1 MMIHAAFVSLS
12 LVLLFGQTTY
22 AQEKETSDVKLKETK
37 SCNEFAPPTKQ
48 IMGKSVGVEQC
59 QIISEETV
67 FNIKGQKFR
76 RVEIRLTGTVEGWVS
91 QQKGSRAIYFTDSPD
106 FVFAQFGLRGP
117 RNHGV
122 ATYEASTGH
131 GMTIIYPEDPRH
143 WNGKLY
149 ITAHGAGSYGVV
161 GTLVPRDPKAK
172 FNPLQNFNR
181 YVTLM
186 IDKGYAVAHTMR
198 STDRTRGDVSVTLE
212 DGTTMKSNLSAHATL
227 LTTWTTLAQSLISK
241 RIGAKPKRT
250 YFYGHSAG
258 GYLGRLINYQPG
270 ANTDEDGKP
279 IFEGFL
285 IDDAGAGLWLPKL
298 VVNNKDVLFTTDQ
311 DRKRFAKQIDVTH
324 LLYAGETGDFLQKKR
339 ENARLLLEKGLGAE
353 HRMYEIRGISHFDA
367 GQVSRSD
374 LVFQT
379 LDLSGLFDALIDRLD
394 SWVEKDV
401 PPPPTMADFAELGG
415 MNSDGTIKNPAVALP
430 EVACPLGVYY
440 VFPVYYVPPRGV
452 DPGRR
457 GGQETA
463 FAAFDGTNMEPL
475 DSRGVIVDMNGDG
488 LRDKRETM
496 SQAWQRLGLLKPGQ
510 KLTRAV
516 YSACVNAAASK
527 LVKEGLLPKKVGEF
541 YVEQA
546 NKARLPELSPSN

>member
-1 MMIHAAFVSLS
+1 MTIRAAFVSLS
-12 LVLLFGQTTY
+12 LVLLLGQTTY
-22 AQEKETSDVKLKETK
+22 AQEKEKSDAKLKETK
-37 SCNEFAPPTKQ
+37 FCNEFVPPSNRV
-48 IMGKSVGVEQC
+48 MGTSASIEEC

-67 FNIKGQKFR
+67 FNIQGEKFR

-91 QQKGSRAIYFTDSPD
+91 GKRGITFTDAPD
-106 FVFAQFGLRGP
+106 FVFTQFGLTGP
-117 RNHGV
+117 RGHGV
-122 ATYEASTGH
+122 GRYEASTGH

-149 ITAHGAGSYGVV
+149 ITAHGAGSYDVV
-161 GTLVPRDPKAK
+161 GSLVPRDPKAK

-198 STDRTRGDVSVTLE
+198 SSALTRGDVVVTFE
-212 DGTTMKSNLSAHATL
+212 DGTTSKNSLDLHAGL
-227 LTTWTTLAQSLISK
+227 ITTWTILAHNLISK

-258 GYLGRLINYQPG
+258 GFLGRLINYQPG
-270 ANTDEDGKP
+270 ANADGEGKP
-279 IFEGFL
+279 IFDGSL
-285 IDDAGAGLWLPKL
+285 IDDAGGGLPLPKL
-298 VVNNKDVLFTTDQ
+298 VVNNKDILFTTDA
-311 DRKRFAKQIDVTH
+311 DRQRFVKQIDITH
-324 LLYAGETGDFLQKKR
+324 LLYAGQTGDFLQNKR
-339 ENARLLLEKGLGAE
+339 ENARLLLEKGLGAK
-353 HRMYEIRGISHFDA
+353 HRMYEIRGVSHFDA
-367 GQVSRSD
+367 GHVSRRD

-401 PPPPTMADFAELGG
+401 PPPPTKSDLTELGG
-415 MNSDGTIKNPAVALP
+415 RNSDGTIKNPAVALP

-440 VFPVYYVPPRGV
+440 VFPVYSAFL
-452 DPGRR
+452 PGLDAARR

-475 DSRGVIVDMNGDG
+475 DSRGVFVDMNGDG
-488 LRDKRETM
+488 VRDKRETV

-510 KLTRAV
+510 KLTQAA
-516 YSACVNAAASK
+516 YANCVNAAASR
-527 LVKEGLLPKKVGEF
+527 LIKEGLLPKKVGEY

-546 NKARLPELSPSN
+546 NNARLPELTPGN